1 MHAQSV
7 MREAASS
14 LARRD
19 SSSGAASRP
28 QDGRDGGSPGGR
40 RLEDRVGHDLRESAY
55 LPELAIG
62 AALERGPWTARR
74 SVVGSAR
81 AGAGFAALAAGTVGS
96 HERGTAA
103 RTSCSR

>member
-1 MHAQSV
+1 MHAQSRV
-7 MREAASS
+7 RHARGS

-19 SSSGAASRP
+19 SSSGAASR
-28 QDGRDGGSPGGR
+28 QDGGSPGGR